1 MSQYSHLSEPTPELV
16 ALLSTAAL
24 QDSFSGISP
33 ADLPALREQVHVGAV
48 PAMLERYRS
57 RLPPD
62 STYSV
67 QNHKVAVEG
76 GEIDVRV
83 VTPTPSGN
91 SAAKFPVLVWF
102 HGGGFVFGN
111 LDFDDFQ
118 LRILSVERQIV
129 TVNVDY
135 RLAPEHP
142 FPVGVN
148 DSYAALKWTLE
159 NASKF
164 GGSLEKG
171 FVVGG
176 LSAGGNFTAATVHR
190 ALKDPLFT
198 ALGQKSKIT
207 GQLLGVPMML
217 HHDAYPSEYKAEL
230 LSYEQNKN
238 APSLNVQMA
247 KLFLECYAGP
257 AAHPDLS
264 PLLAIT
270 SDQALA
276 PPPTYVQICGMD
288 PLRDEGLLYAR
299 LLRERNVETKVD
311 IYPGLPHGFVQ
322 SFPQLQKEEA
332 KWDADLRAGLE
343 WILGFAK
350 AE

>member
-1 MSQYSHLSEPTPELV
+1 MSQYSHLSKPTPELV
-16 ALLSTAAL
+16 ALLSTATL
-24 QDSFSGISP
+24 PDFSGISP

-48 PAMLERYRS
+48 PGMLERYRA

-62 STYSV
+62 STYAV
-67 QNHKVAVEG
+67 QNHKLAVEG

-83 VTPTPSGN
+83 LTPTSGE
-91 SAAKFPVLVWF
+91 STATFPVLVWF

-118 LRILSVERQIV
+118 LRILCVERQIV
-129 TVNVDY
+129 IVNVDY

-176 LSAGGNFTAATVHR
+176 LSAGANLTAVTVHR
-190 ALKDPLFT
+190 ALKDPLF
-198 ALGQKSKIT
+198 AASGQKSIIT
-207 GQLLGVPMML
+207 GQLLQVPMLL
-217 HHDAYPSEYKAEL
+217 HHEAYPPEYKTEL
-230 LSYEQNKN
+230 LSYVQNKN
-238 APSLNVQMA
+238 APSLNGQMA
-247 KLFLECYAGP
+247 ELFLKCYAGP
-257 AAHPDLS
+257 ATHPDLS

-276 PPPTYVQICGMD
+276 PPPTYMQICGMD

-332 KWDADLRAGLE
+332 KWDADMRAGLE

-350 AE
+350 TE